1 MLSRISLRFCLIH
14 FLAAYCLMYAFHY
27 LYYTLYADFIW
38 NYSSAGF
45 DGITSSEEI
54 SYILLLDCL
63 LPQIGLLISFII
75 SLTLALRKKIWWV
88 NTLLIFIVAG
98 VLEYF
103 RLLGW
108 EYANN
113 IFVYTIGWI
122 NKTGWV
128 KGFRVYY
135 ALTMLVL
142 LAAALW
148 LYFSK
153 TTNRFIASTNKPFIS
168 PVP

>member
-1 MLSRISLRFCLIH
+1 MLSRISLRFCFIH
-14 FLAAYCLMYAFHY
+14 FLAAYCLIYAFHY
-27 LYYTLYADFIW
+27 LHYTLYADFIW
-38 NYSSAGF
+38 NYSAAGF
-45 DGITSSEEI
+45 DGITSAQEI
-54 SYILLLDCL
+54 SYILLLDGL
-63 LPQIGLLISFII
+63 LPQIGLLIAFIL
-75 SLTLALRKKIWWV
+75 SLILALRKKIWWV
-88 NTLLIFIVAG
+88 NALLVFIVAG
-98 VLEYF
+98 ILEYF

-128 KGFRVYY
+128 RGYRVYY

-142 LAAALW
+142 LAATLW

-153 TTNRFIASTNKPFIS
+153 TTNRFIIKANKPVIF
-168 PVP
+168 PAP